1 MVITPSNVA
10 RHELIGLRAKVVRA
24 KNPANIRIAG
34 KIVDESYKTI
44 TLETK
49 KGEKR
54 VFKDAITIE
63 VELPDGKKIEIE
75 GDLLVARPWDRIKKK
90 LPKW

>member
-24 KNPANIRIAG
+24 KNPANIGLAG
-34 KIVDESYKTI
+34 KIVDETYKTI

-75 GDLLVARPWDRIKKK
+75 GDLLVARPWDRIKRK

>member
-1 MVITPSNVA
+1 MITPSNVA
-10 RHELIGLRAKVVRA
+10 RHELIGLRAKVVQAR
-24 KNPANIRIAG
+24 NPANIGIAG

-44 TLETK
+44 TLETQ

-54 VFKDAITIE
+54 VFKDAVTIE
-63 VELPDGKKIEIE
+63 VELPDRKKVEIA
-75 GDLLVARPWDRIKKK
+75 GSLLTARPWDRIKKK